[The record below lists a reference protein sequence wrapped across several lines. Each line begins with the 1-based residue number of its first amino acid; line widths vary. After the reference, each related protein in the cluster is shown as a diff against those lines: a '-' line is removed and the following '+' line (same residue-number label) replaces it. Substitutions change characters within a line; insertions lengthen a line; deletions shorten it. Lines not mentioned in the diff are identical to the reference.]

1 MMSRF
6 PVLNVGKPVPISR
19 HPALGQT
26 LPTNIPTPS
35 GDLTKDQI
43 LRQAAA
49 IMITSGD
56 KVIRQLNS
64 TYEKY
69 KGVGNW
75 WLAEAAASFVAGGPA
90 GPALVAADIWWQS
103 SRENEA
109 VAALQAVNRLAND
122 WMISMSEKW
131 LPAFIEQIDAMDP
144 ALGQAVTDKFDEV
157 VRATGKI
164 VNLLSNV
171 KLLPPRIIT
180 EAINT
185 FFGSLKRDLEAAS
198 AGLLNLLNALGSLLR
213 AAGQA
218 TDVLGKLVQAAPMV
232 ALLAGV
238 AIVGY
243 LAIK

>member
-1 MMSRF
+1 MTSRF
-6 PVLNVGKPVPISR
+6 PVLNVTKAMPPSWR
-19 HPALGQT
+19 PALGQA
-26 LPTNIPTPS
+26 LPKQMPS
-35 GDLTKDQI
+35 ASDQMTEDQI

-49 IMITSGD
+49 IMITTGD
-56 KVIRQLNS
+56 KVIRQLNT

-109 VAALQAVNRLAND
+109 VAALQAVTRLGND
-122 WMISMSEKW
+122 WIISMSEKW
-131 LPAFIEQIDAMDP
+131 LPAFIEKIDAMDP
-144 ALGQAVTDKFDEV
+144 ALGQEVTDKFDEV
-157 VRATGKI
+157 VRANGRV

-185 FFGSLKRDLEAAS
+185 FFGSLKKDLEAAS